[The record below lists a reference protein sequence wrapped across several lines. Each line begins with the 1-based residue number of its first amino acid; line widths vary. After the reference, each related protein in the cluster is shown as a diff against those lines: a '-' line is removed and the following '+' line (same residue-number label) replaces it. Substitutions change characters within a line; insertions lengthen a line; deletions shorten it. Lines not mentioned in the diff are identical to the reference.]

1 MLVLLLEGAGT
12 VKAAGREWGTRR
24 LLEKH
29 SPGIAMLAASKRE
42 LGFSS
47 ARSLWSQA
55 RLSLSPAAAA
65 EQEQQG
71 KVGSE
76 ESACAQNL
84 EQLSKDKAESEHE
97 CVLCAWGGG
106 CGELHPAGSL
116 VSP

>member
-1 MLVLLLEGAGT
+1 MS
-12 VKAAGREWGTRR
+12 
-24 LLEKH
+24 EKELR
-29 SPGIAMLAASKRE
+29 SP
-42 LGFSS
+42 S

-55 RLSLSPAAAA
+55 HPSLSPAAAA
-65 EQEQQG
+65 EREQQG

-76 ESACAQNL
+76 ESACAQSL
-84 EQLSKDKAESEHE
+84 EQLSKDKAESERE